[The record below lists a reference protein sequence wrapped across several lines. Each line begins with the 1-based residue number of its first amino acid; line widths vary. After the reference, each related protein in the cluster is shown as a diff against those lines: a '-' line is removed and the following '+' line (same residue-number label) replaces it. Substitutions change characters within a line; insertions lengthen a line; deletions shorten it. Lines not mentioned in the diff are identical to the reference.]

1 MKSSLKD
8 LEDRLERWIEGSI
21 IRLFRQQF
29 PAGTLASQL
38 AEAMKDGLRINEHG
52 ITHAPDHYRLTLNPE
67 TIDNLEISTPELATQ
82 LSSGLANAA
91 RDQGI
96 LFVREPEI
104 TILPE
109 PSISQW
115 EIRVIAWH
123 GTSPLEE
130 THEMDV
136 PIDKGELS
144 YPVGAFLIID
154 GDRHFVLD
162 RPVINIG
169 RRQDNQIILD
179 NALISRTHAQIR
191 ARHGRFMLFDLGSK
205 SGTLVHGIAIKQH
218 ILRPGDV
225 ITIGDV
231 QLVYG
236 EEITSTADETIGF
249 TPLPPYKTDP

>member
-1 MKSSLKD
+1 MKSSLKG
-8 LEDRLERWIEGSI
+8 LEDKLERWIEGSI
-21 IRLFRQQF
+21 IRLFGQQF
-29 PAGTLASQL
+29 PAGSLASQL
-38 AEAMKDGLRINEHG
+38 AEAMKEGLRTNEHG
-52 ITHAPDHYRLTLNPE
+52 ITHAPDNYRITLNPE
-67 TIDNLEISTPELATQ
+67 TIDNIKISTLELATQ

-96 LFVREPEI
+96 LFVRPPEI
-104 TILPE
+104 MILPE
-109 PSISQW
+109 SSISQW

-130 THEMDV
+130 THEMNV
-136 PIDKGELS
+136 PISKEELS
-144 YPVGAFLIID
+144 YPIGAFLIID
-154 GDRHFVLD
+154 GDSHFVLD

-169 RRQDNQIILD
+169 RRNDNQIVLD
-179 NALISRTHAQIR
+179 NALVSRTHAQIR

-225 ITIGDV
+225 ITIANV

-249 TPLPPYKTDP
+249 TPQPPHKTDP